1 MMEQQA
7 GDPRIALAEQRTGM
21 AKFRTQL
28 ALDRTT
34 LAWVRTALTMGTFGF
49 GLIGFFRTL
58 REKNPT
64 PETIHMHQAA
74 IFFGFGLVVL
84 GLTATMIA
92 GISAWFTLRRLRRDE
107 TPTLSQWPLSI
118 AIAMMLALV
127 GLGALWL
134 VRPH

>member
-1 MMEQQA
+1 MEQQA
-7 GDPRIALAEQRTGM
+7 SDPGTALAGDRTDM

-34 LAWVRTALTMGTFGF
+34 LAWIRTALAMGTFGF
-49 GLIGFFRTL
+49 GTIGFFRTL
-58 REKNPT
+58 REKYPS
-64 PETIHMHQAA
+64 PETIQMHEGA
-74 IFFGFGLVVL
+74 IFFGMGLVIL
-84 GLTATMIA
+84 GLSATVLA

-118 AIAMMLALV
+118 TVAMMLAIV
-127 GLGALWL
+127 GFGTLWL